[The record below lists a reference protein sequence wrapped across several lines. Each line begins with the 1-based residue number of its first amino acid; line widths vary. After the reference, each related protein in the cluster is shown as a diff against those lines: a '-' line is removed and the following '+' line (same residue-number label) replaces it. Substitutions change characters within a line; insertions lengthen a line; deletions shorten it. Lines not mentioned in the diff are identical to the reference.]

1 MNKMLKYSIL
11 ITLCFWIVAA
21 PTCED
26 AISPV
31 DARMDHLVRLE
42 TVSEVFAS
50 ESLSDDNLE
59 AFEFKAVEKLMDYSD
74 YLGIIY
80 SKEFPASFREQARQ
94 NIAGFF
100 NSNQNAEAAL
110 SFKCIS
116 GPYNSFQILVDSV
129 EIIEPLSREADT
141 RYMGSM
147 RYAEKIL
154 GINTS
159 DTIIVSHSHKTI
171 GIILQMDY
179 KDFGEN
185 SLLVWEILL
194 GEITSGD

>member
-1 MNKMLKYSIL
+1 
-11 ITLCFWIVAA
+11 
-21 PTCED
+21 
-26 AISPV
+26 
-31 DARMDHLVRLE
+31 MDHLVMLE

-110 SFKCIS
+110 SFKSIT

-141 RYMGSM
+141 KYTGNIG
-147 RYAEKIL
+147 YAEMIL
-154 GINTS
+154 GINAT
-159 DTIIVSHSHKTI
+159 DTTIVNHYHRTI

-185 SLLVWEILL
+185 SLLVWEVLL
-194 GEITSGD
+194 GEITPGD